1 MNNTVAIE
9 LDVRQAE
16 DISMIIE
23 NVLFKNGYDI
33 QYNEYLNNLN
43 KIKTK
48 LDIEILRSK
57 KGDNNGNS

>member
-33 QYNEYLNNLN
+33 Q
-43 KIKTK
+43 
-48 LDIEILRSK
+48 
-57 KGDNNGNS
+57 